1 MTDATDYPLFDHVL
15 HNLRSAILDIAHQP
29 SRASES
35 AFAGVERHQEW
46 LLATSAYD
54 SFQRSVDEN
63 IVITEQSAWYIPIS
77 TERDTVRTVPMT
89 FIRRERQDLDTNLTP
104 LIDVVFLLLTFC
116 MAFTTFRR
124 ESDVAINLLVATAE
138 ASASRA
144 TLIEISISTS
154 SVRAINLVAF
164 VNARLDTLVSA
175 LQKVSGGSSVQAF
188 VIAADAN
195 KSHQLVAT
203 DMDAAEQI
211 GFNTLSTPTKNVVE
225 N

>member
-1 MTDATDYPLFDHVL
+1 MLPIILCSIMSFTICVQRFWTLRTSRVVPR
-15 HNLRSAILDIAHQP
+15 NLLSKVWNAI
-29 SRASES
+29 RN
-35 AFAGVERHQEW
+35 GV
-46 LLATSAYD
+46 LATSAYD
-54 SFQRSVDEN
+54 SFQRSVDEF
-63 IVITEQSAWYIPIS
+63 IVITEQSAWCIPIS
-77 TERDTVRTVPMT
+77 TERDTARIVPMT

-104 LIDVVFLLLTFC
+104 LIDVVFLLLTFF
-116 MAFTTFRR
+116 MAFTTLRR
-124 ESDVAINLLVATAE
+124 ESDVAINLLPATAE

-175 LQKVSGGSSVQAF
+175 LQKVSGGSSLQAF

-211 GFNTLSTPTKNVVE
+211 GFNKLSIPTKNVVE

>member
-1 MTDATDYPLFDHVL
+1 
-15 HNLRSAILDIAHQP
+15 
-29 SRASES
+29 
-35 AFAGVERHQEW
+35 
-46 LLATSAYD
+46 
-54 SFQRSVDEN
+54 
-63 IVITEQSAWYIPIS
+63 
-77 TERDTVRTVPMT
+77 MT
-89 FIRRERQDLDTNLTP
+89 FRRRERQDLDTNLTP

-124 ESDVAINLLVATAE
+124 ESDVAIKLLPATAE

-175 LQKVSGGSSVQAF
+175 LQKFSGGSSVQAF

-211 GFNTLSTPTKNVVE
+211 GFNTLSIPTKNVVE